1 MYLPL
6 RALCDGH
13 DSEQLIPML
22 GLGQLQHTVNP
33 HSTLEKLLF
42 LVEYTVQHAH
52 VLTATISFS
61 ALAILLVIRR
71 IKKSFVNYWFIYR
84 LPEVLVVVIIST
96 SMFIILLNRLLLLIM
111 TVLSSL

>member
-1 MYLPL
+1 
-6 RALCDGH
+6 
-13 DSEQLIPML
+13 ML

-96 SMFIILLNRLLLLIM
+96 STLITRLQLLAI
-111 TVLSSL
+111 THYDCS